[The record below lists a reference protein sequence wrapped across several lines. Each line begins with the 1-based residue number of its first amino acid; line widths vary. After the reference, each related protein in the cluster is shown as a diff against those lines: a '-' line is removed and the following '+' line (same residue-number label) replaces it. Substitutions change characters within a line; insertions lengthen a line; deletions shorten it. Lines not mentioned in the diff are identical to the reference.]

1 MSEPIEPEVF
11 HRTRALIQQ
20 WADAYNVEFFGPK
33 QINGYEEA
41 CRVNEHLKKIGPYSL
56 DNINA
61 SMGRHMAW
69 CLLRELDALQA
80 EMQEEISEKQG

>member
-1 MSEPIEPEVF
+1 MAEPEVF
-11 HRTRALIQQ
+11 NRLRALIQQ
-20 WADAYNVEFFGPK
+20 WADAYNEEFFGAK

-61 SMGRHMAW
+61 SMGRHMAL
-69 CLLRELDALQA
+69 CLLKELDDLQA
-80 EMQEEISEKQG
+80 EIREELRGKQG